1 MPGLSDVHKALEA
14 FGVLEVG
21 TGRRARVIVAW
32 GVGFG
37 VLASGAVVAGVL
49 VATPRLEAADK
60 AYWTVSGPPCP
71 TATPAQ
77 VHRIGR
83 PLLPVTEF
91 GEGHFARISGA
102 VGCTD
107 LPGGGIVLIRGTPCQ
122 FSGPRALW
130 VSSEGGSSYYDIRGG
145 GPATVT
151 VSRTAPPRCVLA
163 AHFRGNLAQSTFNFQ
178 ALPPPRRG
186 RVG

>member
-1 MPGLSDVHKALEA
+1 MSGVLESLEA

-21 TGRRARVIVAW
+21 TGRTAKRIVAW
-32 GVGFG
+32 GAGVGAL
-37 VLASGAVVAGVL
+37 VCLAVVAGV
-49 VATPRLEAADK
+49 VIATPRLEAADK

-71 TATPAQ
+71 TATPAEI
-77 VHRIGR
+77 HRIGR
-83 PLLPVTEF
+83 PLLQVIEY

-102 VGCTD
+102 VECDDLTD
-107 LPGGGIVLIRGTPCQ
+107 GGAGLIKGTACQ

-130 VSSEGGSSYYDIRGG
+130 VSSEGGSSYYDIRYG

-163 AHFRGNLAQSTFNFQ
+163 AHFNGD
-178 ALPPPRRG
+178 
-186 RVG
+186 